1 MKIYIYV
8 FILVLFNIF
17 IGRCDLPSNSGL
29 NQQQRE
35 SYAACMDL
43 KKKAPFINLNCQKI
57 LESFPK
63 IKSVLNDENNGI
75 KTLSKIDSETR
86 KVNEGQ
92 EIKLRNLL
100 RKLYSENKL
109 SQN

>member
-1 MKIYIYV
+1 MKFYVYV
-8 FILVLFNIF
+8 FSLILFNIL
-17 IGRCDLPSNSGL
+17 IGKCDFHSNLGL

-63 IKSVLNDENNGI
+63 IKSVFNEENNGI

-86 KVNEGQ
+86 KVNERQ

-100 RKLYSENKL
+100 RKLHSQNKL
-109 SQN
+109 NQE